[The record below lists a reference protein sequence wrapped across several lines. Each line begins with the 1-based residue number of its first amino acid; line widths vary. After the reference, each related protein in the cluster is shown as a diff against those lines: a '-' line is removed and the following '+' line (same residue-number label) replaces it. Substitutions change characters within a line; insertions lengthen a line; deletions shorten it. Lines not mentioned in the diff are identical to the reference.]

1 MNWTDIGLL
10 LSCRKHGENS
20 IIVHAF
26 TKDHGRTAGLVR
38 GGSGRRLRGLLQ
50 PGNEVQLTWRGRLQE
65 QLGNFT
71 VDARKSLSTQLFDTP
86 LALLASSSAM
96 SVLDSLLPER
106 EPHPRLYEATLLLLA
121 ALEESEEVW
130 PVLYAKWEL
139 GLLAE
144 VGYGLDLSSC
154 AATNGTENLIYV
166 SPKSGRA
173 VSRDAGQPYREKLFP
188 LPAFLMKGPGAGT
201 EFDEVPV
208 SEVIQSFKITGHF
221 LEKIVLEHKPTLRLS
236 ARERFVASF
245 CRHADTDRTV
255 SES

>member
-1 MNWTDIGLL
+1 MNWTDIGVL
-10 LSCRKHGENS
+10 LSCRKYGENS
-20 IIVHAF
+20 VIVHAF

-38 GGSGRRLRGLLQ
+38 GGTGRRLRGLLQ
-50 PGNEVQLTWRGRLQE
+50 PGNEVQLTWRGRLPE

-71 VDARKSLSTQLFDTP
+71 VDAKLSFASQLFDIP

-96 SVLDSLLPER
+96 SVLDIFLPER

-139 GLLAE
+139 GVLSE

-154 AATNGTENLIYV
+154 AATNVTEGLVYV

-173 VSRDAGQPYREKLFP
+173 VSRDAGKPYHEKLLP
-188 LPAFLMKGPGAGT
+188 LPPFLAQDAGGASKV
-201 EFDEVPV
+201 DEIPA
-208 SEVIQSFKITGHF
+208 SEVMEALKLTGYF
-221 LEKIVLEHKPTLRLS
+221 LEKIVQEHKPTMKMS
-236 ARERFVASF
+236 ARERFIDSYNRQISSRQEAS
-245 CRHADTDRTV
+245 D
-255 SES
+255 S